1 MTSITRRVPGRLFLL
16 VVFTLIVL
24 PVWPGFAQSPPPPPS
39 EVEENDLKA
48 PEPIEKTEEAREQE
62 KIKKFEQTQ
71 YELDEMG
78 MTLEER
84 KMRRVRPEKP

>member
-1 MTSITRRVPGRLFLL
+1 MTSITRRVPAGLFLV
-16 VVFTLIVL
+16 VVFILIVL
-24 PVWPGFAQSPPPPPS
+24 PVCPVFAQSPAPPPA
-39 EVEENDLKA
+39 EIEEKELKT

-62 KIKKFEQTQ
+62 KIRKYEQTQ